1 MSSPQKIARGFF
13 YVVGSGYAARACS
26 VGITF
31 LLRHRLAPEVFD
43 VTFQG
48 VLIFVMLSS
57 LRDFGWLHSLL
68 HFQDRVEEFVDTHF
82 ALNLLISALVCLL
95 IGGVGLGLYLY
106 DPERYAWP
114 AVVIWVF
121 SGSYLLRSATQ
132 TSEALLR
139 MEFEFGRL
147 SLFHGLATVLALGC
161 ALGAAWAGWGRWS
174 LVLGG
179 WTTYAVFSA
188 VYGLFYSAAVWCS
201 RPLRLWPLRLDRD
214 WAWRLLGYGKW
225 FWLAWG
231 VLFNF
236 IWFYDKLV
244 LSFFPG
250 KVDENSLAFYEN
262 AWWLVSIP
270 TALVAHVIFAYTN
283 TLYSRYQR
291 DRERLSELFSAMMG
305 LIFRVSALAAL
316 LLVFS
321 ARELTALAGDGWAP
335 AAPMIVWLAGYAF
348 LRPLFDDGIGLLWAV
363 GDTRRTAAI
372 LGVQAV
378 VALGLV
384 PVMIGWMGVQGLAY
398 SMGVVA
404 GIGALGVFVGL
415 RAYVDLAWGRIFG
428 APVVALLVAGGA
440 GNMYNWVRDGSQLAD
455 GAARGALIVFAYAG
469 ALGLLEWRRL
479 IERLVHLRRIM
490 RGKEEEAEGQREA

>member
-13 YVVGSGYAARACS
+13 YVVGSGYVARACS
-26 VGITF
+26 VGFTF
-31 LLRHRLAPEVFD
+31 LLRHRLEPEVFD
-43 VTFQG
+43 ATFQG

-68 HFQDRVEEFVDTHF
+68 HFQDRVEEFVETHF
-82 ALNLLISALVCLL
+82 ALNLLISTLVCLL
-95 IGGVGLGLYLY
+95 IGGVGLGLYLHA
-106 DPERYAWP
+106 PERYAWP
-114 AVVIWVF
+114 AVVIWIF

-147 SLFHGLATVLALGC
+147 SLFHGLATVLALGS
-161 ALGAAWAGWGRWS
+161 ALGAAWVGWGRWS

-201 RPLRLWPLRLDRD
+201 RPLRVWPLRID
-214 WAWRLLGYGKW
+214 WNWARRLLRYGKW

-250 KVDENSLAFYEN
+250 KVDENSLAFYET

-291 DRERLSELFSAMMG
+291 DRERLSELFSTMMG
-305 LIFRVSALAAL
+305 LIFRVSSLAAL

-321 ARELTALAGDGWAP
+321 ARELTALAGDSWAP
-335 AAPMIVWLAGYAF
+335 AAPMVVWLAGYAF

-363 GDTRRTAAI
+363 GATRRTAAI
-372 LGVQAV
+372 LAIQAV

-384 PVMIGWMGVQGLAY
+384 PAMIGWMGVPGLAY
-398 SMGVVA
+398 SMGAVA

-415 RAYVDLAWGRIFG
+415 RVYVDLVWSRIFG
-428 APVVALLVAGGA
+428 APVVALMVAGTA
-440 GNMYNWVRDGSQLAD
+440 GVLYNSVGGDSLLVD
-455 GAARGALIVFAYAG
+455 CLARGALIVCIYAG
-469 ALGLLEWRRL
+469 VLGLLEWKTLAERL
-479 IERLVHLRRIM
+479 IHLRQIV
-490 RGKEEEAEGQREA
+490 RGEKNKGQ